1 MAATSPLFFCLPSS
15 YASSKLL
22 CSMGKGT
29 SVQLPEVLSL
39 HKGSRPLLSFSNGSH
54 AAVLMLRISLPFS
67 EMQDASDGWKSIP
80 HTQPNDLPAFSR
92 NQIAGAVRWPPW
104 IVCFFAVFR
113 VSSALWDLRGNRDA
127 VWCWRLAGVAV
138 VFIYLPHLPGEGPS
152 QFVANPK
159 LSCTYVRSGR
169 VRAPVVVLI
178 A

>member
-1 MAATSPLFFCLPSS
+1 MPFGSGRYLSAYFCLPSS

-104 IVCFFAVFR
+104 IVCFLRSFECLRLCGTCVATEMPFGVG
-113 VSSALWDLRGNRDA
+113 DLRE
-127 VWCWRLAGVAV
+127 WPSSL
-138 VFIYLPHLPGEGPS
+138 FICHIY
-152 QFVANPK
+152 
-159 LSCTYVRSGR
+159 
-169 VRAPVVVLI
+169 RAKGHPNLWPTLN
-178 A
+178 